1 VAIYQT
7 RASHHTPEARATLGQ
22 TPIAGRSLL
31 LMDPPEH
38 TRLRG
43 ILSRTLSAQ
52 RAAALEP
59 RVRALSMRLIDQ
71 LQPLGQA
78 DFMARFA
85 DPFPILV
92 IGSLLDVPEADFPQL
107 LAWNNDR
114 VALVFADAPP
124 EAQPALARSALALDQ
139 YIFDMAARRRQA
151 LGDDLASDLIRSAE
165 EGEAPMTAIEVAATV
180 RLLLSAGFETTIKLL
195 GNTMLRLL
203 SDRRRWQD
211 VLAHPE
217 RIPDVVEE
225 ELRLDGPVMAT
236 MRRSSEAVEVG
247 GATIPEGAMVY
258 VVLGSADRDETL
270 CPEAGTYDPDR
281 ELAAPHVAFGY
292 GIHFCIGA
300 PLARLEM
307 RIALE
312 QLARRLP
319 SLRLAPG
326 QRVRYDQGLILRGP
340 SQLLVEWD
348 A

>member
-1 VAIYQT
+1 
-7 RASHHTPEARATLGQ
+7 
-22 TPIAGRSLL
+22 
-31 LMDPPEH
+31 
-38 TRLRG
+38 
-43 ILSRTLSAQ
+43 
-52 RAAALEP
+52 
-59 RVRALSMRLIDQ
+59 MRLIDQ